1 MTHVHASP
9 IQHLVIRRR
18 HGSPVAHLATR
29 LLARSLNMPEPVV
42 HTTGMFVFARV
53 TAIENRVGRT
63 LSPIRLLRRLQSRLR
78 QTTH

>member
-1 MTHVHASP
+1 MNT
-9 IQHLVIRRR
+9 LRRSSTLSSAAGVVPR
-18 HGSPVAHLATR
+18 LLDLATR
-29 LLARSLNMPEPVV
+29 LLARSLNMPEPLV
-42 HTTGMFVFARV
+42 HTTGMLVFARV